1 MTPDELEFVP
11 TQALINELVRRT
23 TFLGVIVQ
31 STEEYRNN
39 WTEGERSFRVHYNDN
54 LADDEARRLLAVVS
68 DQMMRF
74 DA

>member
-1 MTPDELEFVP
+1 MTPDDLAFVSTP
-11 TQALINELVRRT
+11 DLINELVRRT
-23 TFLGVIVQ
+23 TFLGIIVQ

-39 WTEGERSFRVHYNDN
+39 WTQGERTFRVHYNEN
-54 LADDEARRLLAVVS
+54 LDDDEARRLLAIVS

>member
-1 MTPDELEFVP
+1 MTPDELELIP
-11 TQALINELVRRT
+11 TQSLINELVRRT
-23 TFLGVIVQ
+23 TFLGIVVQ
-31 STEEYRNN
+31 ATHEYRGQ

-54 LADDEARRLLAVVS
+54 LDDDEARRLLAVVS